1 MNGDT
6 TSPPVQ
12 RSTRFAA
19 AKRKKQR
26 GKRARSD
33 GFVLGLDLANS
44 DDEDNEGS
52 KLDSDSLQFLLWI
65 RNPTVQNLAKLR
77 KAIKSN
83 DRDWM
88 REFLEFDGLGLLFQ
102 CLKNL
107 SSFKGVSL
115 SDMVLRMECAM
126 CVREVVNSQSGLD
139 CLLKLKGKKDNI
151 FGRRLA
157 AALETNNVMVKLQI
171 FELLSALCVY
181 SRDGFDLTLDALER
195 YRAWQKLPYRFS
207 LLVNELKRADLT
219 SYRISV
225 IALINSIIVANE
237 NIRDRVRIRNDFVAL
252 NILDVINTIRADEDE
267 DLHVQCDV
275 FEEELTADSEALEE
289 MNNTTVDLS
298 KHDDLFKAIYNKV
311 QDTPLGASL
320 LAILYSLYQ
329 IDHTSAQ
336 SEATWIL
343 AEKLVNQAVENAVE
357 AERLLAG
364 GTLKSAGKKCDREVQ
379 TEEVISSRG
388 LQRRSAILRQ
398 QHVDSQAG
406 PPPASP
412 PPPGG
417 IPPPPPP
424 PGGIPP
430 PPPPPPP
437 GGAPPPPPPPPPPGG
452 APPPPPPPPPP
463 GGAPP
468 PPPLPGGAPPPP
480 PPPGGPP
487 APPPPPGMPGVPP
500 PLPASNVS
508 RQNLAPIPQV
518 DLIKTPEPQCK
529 MKTLAWNKLAP
540 TNVSKTSIW
549 GDVSKMK
556 DQVPVE
562 YSKLEELFA
571 QKTFTSQNSTSD
583 VKPEDKVIM
592 RRPSTSTEITLLDPK
607 RSMNVNIFLKQFRK
621 SNDAIIDLIKKCDAR
636 AFGSEKL
643 KGLLKIFPSQDE
655 IDTIQHF
662 EGDTTRLGSAEKF
675 FHQLVHVS
683 DYKVRVEGMLLK
695 ADFNSHLGSIRPNI
709 QLLNSICRSLIDN
722 KSLKSFL
729 RYVLHAGNFINN
741 KSNSGNA
748 VAFRISSLN
757 KLVMTKSHVPRMTL
771 LHFIVE
777 EVEQKNKDA
786 LKFVDDLLEN
796 LQKSSRFSLTT
807 IRSEFNQVKVN
818 VKKLQSQLEDV
829 DEEIK
834 SKFKAFLEESDS
846 DLGDVEE
853 GLERLTKLS
862 GRLANH
868 FCENEK
874 TFHLDEFLESFREFC
889 DMVKQTEQELETRKL
904 QAERA
909 EKRKKAQQD
918 LVDRRRSGTRDGSV
932 DEKKKIVDNLVNEI
946 RRGKVLRR
954 LSLKRKTNMAIT
966 AMETSHL

>member
-1 MNGDT
+1 MNGET
-6 TSPPVQ
+6 ASPPVQ

-44 DDEDNEGS
+44 DDEDDSS

-65 RNPTVQNLAKLR
+65 RNPTVQSLAKLR

-107 SSFKGVSL
+107 SSYKGVSL

-139 CLLKLKGKKDNI
+139 CLLQLKGKKDNI

-181 SRDGFDLTLDALER
+181 SRDGYDLTLDALER
-195 YRAWQKLPYRFS
+195 YKAWQKLPYRFS

-237 NIRDRVRIRNDFVAL
+237 NIRDRVRIRNDFVSL
-252 NILDVINTIRADEDE
+252 NILDVINSIRADEDE

-289 MNNTTVDLS
+289 MNNTTVDLR
-298 KHDDLFKAIYNKV
+298 KHDDLFKAVYNKV

-329 IDHTSAQ
+329 IDHTSPQ

-343 AEKLVNQAVENAVE
+343 AEKLVTQAVENAVE
-357 AERLLAG
+357 AERLLVG
-364 GTLKSAGKKCDREVQ
+364 GTLKSAGKKFDKEVQ

-406 PPPASP
+406 PPPASTP
-412 PPPGG
+412 PLGG
-417 IPPPPPP
+417 I
-424 PGGIPP
+424 

-452 APPPPPPPPPP
+452 APPHPPPPPP

-468 PPPLPGGAPPPP
+468 PPPLPGGAPPPPP

-540 TNVSKTSIW
+540 TSVPKTSIW

-583 VKPEDKVIM
+583 LKPEDKVIM
-592 RRPSTSTEITLLDPK
+592 RRPSTSLEITLLDPK

-621 SNDAIIDLIKKCDAR
+621 SNDAIIDLVKKCDSR

-643 KGLLKIFPSQDE
+643 KGLLKILPSQDE

-662 EGDTTRLGSAEKF
+662 EGDVTRLGSAEKF
-675 FHQLVHVS
+675 FHQLVNLS

-695 ADFNSHLGSIRPNI
+695 ADFNSQLGSIRPNI

-771 LHFIVE
+771 LHFVVE
-777 EVEQKNKDA
+777 EVSQKNKDS

-796 LQKSSRFSLTT
+796 LQKASRFSLTT
-807 IRSEFNQVKVN
+807 LKAEFNQVKVSI
-818 VKKLQSQLEDV
+818 KKLQRQLEDV
-829 DEEIK
+829 DEEVK
-834 SKFKAFLEESDS
+834 SKFKVFLEEAES

-853 GLERLTKLS
+853 GLDRLTKLS
-862 GRLANH
+862 VRLANH

-874 TFHLDEFLESFREFC
+874 TFQLDEFLESFREFC

-909 EKRKKAQQD
+909 EKRKKAQQE
-918 LVDRRRSGTRDGSV
+918 LVERRRSGTREGSV
-932 DEKKKIVDNLVNEI
+932 DEKKKIVDDLVNEI